1 MVNSGL
7 SEKILSKV
15 DIFYYLHNTISSNY
29 IKKILKEDKNGI
41 LLFKP
46 ESNWAN
52 VMQIYQKVGKLI

>member
-7 SEKILSKV
+7 SEKILVKTEY
-15 DIFYYLHNTISSNY
+15 FYYLHNTISSNY

-46 ESNWAN
+46 DSNWAN
-52 VMQIYQKVGKLI
+52 VM